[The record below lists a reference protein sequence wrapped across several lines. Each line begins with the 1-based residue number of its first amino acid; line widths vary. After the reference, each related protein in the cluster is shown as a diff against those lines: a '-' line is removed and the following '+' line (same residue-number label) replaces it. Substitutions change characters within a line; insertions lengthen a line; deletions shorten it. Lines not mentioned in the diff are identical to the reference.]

1 MLDSYVWGKVSRISP
16 EAPVP
21 VVMHMNT
28 ENRLGGAANVALN
41 LKSLGAVPVMCS
53 VIGTDESSRQF
64 RKLVREFGMP
74 DEGLI
79 GVGRPDHHQQN
90 ADCCRKPAIAQG

>member
-53 VIGTDESSRQF
+53 VIGNDENSKLF
-64 RKLVREFGMP
+64 RNLVRGYGMP
-74 DEGLI
+74 EEGPDRI
-79 GVGRPDHHQQN
+79 G
-90 ADCCRKPAIAQG
+90 